1 MIESQIM
8 DIIDLGDSLQKI
20 EIYSQDKL
28 VKYFNIFRTML
39 KFQCEDLIFIYFLK
53 FFFYFQFMMIPLI
66 NISEEAKNN
75 DSLVK
80 FFYYIK
86 EIIFIQDI
94 IKKKEHYIIGF
105 CISVGF
111 CLLLFGLVIHLI
123 IFSQTKV
130 RHRPLKT
137 LNILN
142 LILQHFFLC
151 PLINIFLVSLK
162 CENDKHI
169 FLNVKCWSDIL
180 HIIIAIAS
188 NFFFINLY
196 NLFRITFNLLL

>member
-28 VKYFNIFRTML
+28 VNYFNIFRTML

-66 NISEEAKNN
+66 NIAEEAKNN

-94 IKKKEHYIIGF
+94 IKKKR
-105 CISVGF
+105 
-111 CLLLFGLVIHLI
+111 
-123 IFSQTKV
+123 T
-130 RHRPLKT
+130 
-137 LNILN
+137 
-142 LILQHFFLC
+142 
-151 PLINIFLVSLK
+151 
-162 CENDKHI
+162 
-169 FLNVKCWSDIL
+169 
-180 HIIIAIAS
+180 
-188 NFFFINLY
+188 LY
-196 NLFRITFNLLL
+196 NWILRLCWILSSFIWISNSFNYIFTN